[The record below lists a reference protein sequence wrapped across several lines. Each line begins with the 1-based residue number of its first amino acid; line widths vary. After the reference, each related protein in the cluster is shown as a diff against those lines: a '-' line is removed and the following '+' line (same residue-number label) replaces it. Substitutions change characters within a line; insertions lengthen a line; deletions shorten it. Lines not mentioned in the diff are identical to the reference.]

1 MISSLS
7 EAGYLIPRLP
17 HPRSCFFEQPQVQGL
32 LGDDFLQLPRLP
44 LKVRDL
50 AARRCTRRIAGKPL
64 LTGLQE
70 LLGLAIMRQL
80 MLSYCYSAR
89 TFDP

>member
-1 MISSLS
+1 MSLPS
-7 EAGYLIPRLP
+7 TQGSVGGRL
-17 HPRSCFFEQPQVQGL
+17 QGQALTSDSL

-64 LTGLQE
+64 LTGVQE

-80 MLSYCYSAR
+80 MLSYKVSYV
-89 TFDP
+89 FGMPWPL